1 MENYELKEIIN
12 HLNKPLFLTIIPSNH
27 LIFMKY
33 SNTRYYKYAFELL
46 DTLTKKSLF
55 QNKQKIFH
63 ISLYYL
69 LKILFNCG
77 NKPYCSNYDL
87 IILACFFLGV
97 KTVEEQKKM
106 INITTLKN
114 IYPEKYSLY
123 DNSLIKNYEMIIIHL
138 LQYDINILTIYD
150 CICFLLKNEVDT
162 ILKKEIFQDFEYK
175 LLNEGVNYYIFK
187 KPMDLAQEI
196 IFEKKRKYLNL
207 ICSEPC
213 FSKKKIS
220 KKISNNVFNNCK
232 TVLNFGN
239 LGNIESPSTSASFG
253 SGSGQNTSKKK
264 IKIKINSLNT
274 TNPNLNY
281 INEIEIKNNINNS
294 NKNMKNN
301 YCKIKNQLINIK
313 LKPTSNFNTFSNHN
327 KRYLDKNEQSEN
339 TDYSLSKNID
349 LFQSSNELRNTFNL
363 LNKTKNEKY
372 NDNNDNY
379 SKISNNKN
387 LSSIIMDNNCINNSF
402 TNINRNKSIFRK
414 PLIKSITSKINKNI
428 NSNNNYINNNFNNN
442 YIKKNKLCGKTNLT
456 IKKIDNKM
464 MNKSITNGNLYNL
477 YKNII
482 NSNSKANSLINSLDT
497 LDIINKYK
505 NTNKI
510 GRKTIIE
517 KYNQF

>member
-1 MENYELKEIIN
+1 
-12 HLNKPLFLTIIPSNH
+12 
-27 LIFMKY
+27 
-33 SNTRYYKYAFELL
+33 
-46 DTLTKKSLF
+46 
-55 QNKQKIFH
+55 
-63 ISLYYL
+63 
-69 LKILFNCG
+69 
-77 NKPYCSNYDL
+77 
-87 IILACFFLGV
+87 
-97 KTVEEQKKM
+97 
-106 INITTLKN
+106 
-114 IYPEKYSLY
+114 
-123 DNSLIKNYEMIIIHL
+123 
-138 LQYDINILTIYD
+138 
-150 CICFLLKNEVDT
+150 
-162 ILKKEIFQDFEYK
+162 
-175 LLNEGVNYYIFK
+175 
-187 KPMDLAQEI
+187 
-196 IFEKKRKYLNL
+196 
-207 ICSEPC
+207 
-213 FSKKKIS
+213 
-220 KKISNNVFNNCK
+220 
-232 TVLNFGN
+232 
-239 LGNIESPSTSASFG
+239 
-253 SGSGQNTSKKK
+253 
-264 IKIKINSLNT
+264 
-274 TNPNLNY
+274 
-281 INEIEIKNNINNS
+281 
-294 NKNMKNN
+294 MKNN

-313 LKPTSNFNTFSNHN
+313 LKPTSNFNAFSNHN

-363 LNKTKNEKY
+363 LNKTKNENY

-379 SKISNNKN
+379 NKISNNKN

-402 TNINRNKSIFRK
+402 ININRNKSIFRK

-442 YIKKNKLCGKTNLT
+442 YIKKNKLYNKTNLT